1 MKRNTINILFKIL
14 IFIILIFSFTNTYI
28 YAHDSSTDSIK
39 VASGVINT
47 NNFKPNNIN
56 LNDVEAVVDKGG
68 TIINVI
74 RVIGIAVTCITLM
87 LLGIKYMTGTV
98 EEKADY
104 KKTMIP
110 YLIGV
115 AIFFSLSTILTTIID
130 MVADF

>member
-14 IFIILIFSFTNTYI
+14 IFIILIFTFTNTII
-28 YAHDSSTDSIK
+28 YAYDSDTDSIK
-39 VASGVINT
+39 LASGILNT

-56 LNDVEAVVDKGG
+56 LNDVDVVLDKGG

-87 LLGIKYMTGTV
+87 ILGIKYMTGSV

-130 MVADF
+130 IVADF